1 MKVSIIVPAFKRANL
16 LKWGLLSLSRQ
27 TIPFDFE
34 TIVLND
40 GIPDETEE
48 LCSKY
53 KDKLNI
59 KYIFTGQRNMSGNFV
74 WRIPGFAINIGVK
87 QSEGD
92 VIVLCCAE
100 MFHVN
105 DTISRITEVFNSSD
119 INKTIV
125 IPLAKDDNSRFLN
138 RLIVYYGEYSMDDYN
153 AQPNLDN
160 VRFPFF
166 MAMKKK
172 DYMDIG
178 GYDEDFT
185 GTDFDDADLV
195 HRLVQNGCQ
204 YLETEARVVHLWHE
218 RLPMSPERRVRY
230 EYNMRLYKEREDVIV
245 RNVGREWGVL

>member
-1 MKVSIIVPAFKRANL
+1 MKVSIIVPSFKRANL
-16 LKWGLLSLSRQ
+16 LRWNLLSLSRQ

-34 TIVLND
+34 TIILND
-40 GIPDETEE
+40 GTSDETEE

-105 DTISRITEVFNSSD
+105 DTIRRITEVFNSSD
-119 INKTIV
+119 IDKTIV

-138 RLIVYYGEYSMDDYN
+138 RLIVHYGEYSMDDYN
-153 AQPNLDN
+153 TQPNLDN

-218 RLPMSPERRVRY
+218 RLSMSPERRVRY
-230 EYNMRLYKEREDVIV
+230 EYNKRLYKEREDIIV